1 MTATTTT
8 VPPYPV
14 RRFWNAA
21 YVAGCRVTFDAGTFA
36 FHRAE
41 LPLVRIQR
49 AGNAFG
55 VFSALEPTDPEPWIL
70 DGIEEHN
77 GVLVAWLS
85 QSWPAQLERFAWHM
99 LVEDH
104 EFTPL
109 IWHARSIGHKVSG
122 WAGVGGW
129 IPNYVGKQPAQ
140 PMSPNAY
147 AGLPPILADWK
158 GVRL

>member
-1 MTATTTT
+1 MTTATTA
-8 VPPYPV
+8 PPYPV

-21 YVAGCRVTFDAGTFA
+21 YVAGCRITFDAGTFA

-55 VFSALEPTDPEPWIL
+55 VFPSLEPTEPEPWVL

-85 QSWPAQLERFAWHM
+85 QPWPAQLARFAWHM
-99 LVEDH
+99 LVLEH
-104 EFTPL
+104 ELIPL
-109 IWHARSIGHKVSG
+109 THHAAKLGHQVDG
-122 WAGVGGW
+122 WVGTGGW
-129 IPNYVGKQPAQ
+129 IPYYGGKMPAT
-140 PMSPNAY
+140 SRDKSY
-147 AGLPPILADWK
+147 GLPPILATWK
-158 GVRL
+158 EVRFG

>member
-1 MTATTTT
+1 MTT
-8 VPPYPV
+8 PPYPV

-21 YVAGCRVTFDAGTFA
+21 YVAGCRITFDAGSFA

-55 VFSALEPTDPEPWIL
+55 VFPALERTDPEPWVL

-85 QSWPAQLERFAWHM
+85 QPWPAQLARFAWHM
-99 LVEDH
+99 LVLEH
-104 EFTPL
+104 ELIPL
-109 IWHARSIGHKVSG
+109 THYAAKLGYQIDG
-122 WAGVGGW
+122 WVGVGGW
-129 IPNYVGKQPAQ
+129 IPYYGGKVKATPRD
-140 PMSPNAY
+140 NWR
-147 AGLPPILADWK
+147 GLPPILASWK
-158 GVRL
+158 EVKL